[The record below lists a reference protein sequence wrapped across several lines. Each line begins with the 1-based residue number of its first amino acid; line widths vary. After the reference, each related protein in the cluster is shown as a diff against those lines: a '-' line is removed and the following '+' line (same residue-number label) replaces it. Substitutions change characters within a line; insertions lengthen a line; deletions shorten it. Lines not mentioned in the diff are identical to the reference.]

1 MHGIGWL
8 EVKMIDF
15 RKMRKLINRLPM
27 ARFRVDQAK
36 SRATRV
42 TPVLTGMPRGSGGGS
57 QTEEGAILIM
67 IASEK
72 YESMK
77 AELKKMQDTLSPI
90 IEGISDPLQKNVL
103 RMRYMECRSVRE
115 IAYFLNYSEQH
126 IFRIL
131 QRVERK
137 LEESAGNES

>member
-1 MHGIGWL
+1 MQGF
-8 EVKMIDF
+8 VDF

-36 SRATRV
+36 SRATRI
-42 TPVLTGMPRGSGGGS
+42 TPILTGMPHGSGGTS
-57 QTEEGAILIM
+57 QTEDGAILIM

-77 AELKKMQDTLSPI
+77 AELKELQDTLSPI
-90 IEGISDPLQKNVL
+90 IEGLQDPLPKNVM

-126 IFRIL
+126 VFRIL
-131 QRVERK
+131 QRTERK
-137 LEESAGNES
+137 IEENAKEES

>member
-1 MHGIGWL
+1 MQKNVDL
-8 EVKMIDF
+8 K
-15 RKMRKLINRLPM
+15 KMRKLINRLPM

-36 SRATRV
+36 SRATRT
-42 TPVLTGMPRGSGGGS
+42 TPVLTGMPRGSGGSS
-57 QTEEGAILIM
+57 QTEDGAIMII

-72 YESMK
+72 FEAMK
-77 AELKKMQDTLSPI
+77 EELKEMQDVLGPI
-90 IEGISDPLQKNVL
+90 IDQIADPLQKNAM

-131 QRVERK
+131 QRTERK
-137 LEESAGNES
+137 IEKNAKDES

>member
-1 MHGIGWL
+1 
-8 EVKMIDF
+8 MIDF

-42 TPVLTGMPRGSGGGS
+42 TPVLTGMPRGSGGSS
-57 QTEEGAILIM
+57 QVEEGAILIM

-77 AELKKMQDTLSPI
+77 AELKEMQDTLSPI

>member
-1 MHGIGWL
+1 MQS
-8 EVKMIDF
+8 VDF

-36 SRATRV
+36 SRATRI
-42 TPVLTGMPRGSGGGS
+42 TPILTGMPHGSGGTS
-57 QTEEGAILIM
+57 QTEDGAILIM

-77 AELKKMQDTLSPI
+77 AELKELQDTLSPI
-90 IEGISDPLQKNVL
+90 IEGLQDPLPKNVM

-131 QRVERK
+131 QRTERK
-137 LEESAGNES
+137 IEENAKEES

>member
-1 MHGIGWL
+1 
-8 EVKMIDF
+8 MIDF

-77 AELKKMQDTLSPI
+77 AELKEMQDTLSPI
-90 IEGISDPLQKNVL
+90 IEGIEDPLQKNVL

-137 LEESAGNES
+137 LEESADNES

>member
-1 MHGIGWL
+1 
-8 EVKMIDF
+8 MIDF

-42 TPVLTGMPRGSGGGS
+42 TPVLTGMPRGSGGSS

-77 AELKKMQDTLSPI
+77 AELKEMQDTLSPI
-90 IEGISDPLQKNVL
+90 IESIIDPVQKNMM

-115 IAYFLNYSEQH
+115 IAYFLNYSEQYV
-126 IFRIL
+126 FRIL
-131 QRVERK
+131 KKSEAR
-137 LEESAGNES
+137 LEKGELV

>member
-1 MHGIGWL
+1 
-8 EVKMIDF
+8 MIDF

-42 TPVLTGMPRGSGGGS
+42 TPVLTGMPRGSGGSS

-77 AELKKMQDTLSPI
+77 AELKEMQDTLSPI
-90 IEGISDPLQKNVL
+90 IESIIDPVQKNMM

-115 IAYFLNYSEQH
+115 IAYFLNYSEQYV
-126 IFRIL
+126 FRIL
-131 QRVERK
+131 KKTEAR
-137 LEESAGNES
+137 LEKGELV

>member
-1 MHGIGWL
+1 
-8 EVKMIDF
+8 MIDF

-42 TPVLTGMPRGSGGGS
+42 TPVLTGMPRGSGGSS
-57 QTEEGAILIM
+57 QVEEGAILIM

-77 AELKKMQDTLSPI
+77 AELKEMQDTLSPI
-90 IEGISDPLQKNVL
+90 IEGISEPLQKNVM

-126 IFRIL
+126 VFKIL
-131 QRVERK
+131 QRTERK
-137 LEESAGNES
+137 MIEESKQES

>member
-1 MHGIGWL
+1 
-8 EVKMIDF
+8 MIDL

-42 TPVLTGMPRGSGGGS
+42 TPVLTGMPRGSGGSS
-57 QTEEGAILIM
+57 QVEEGAILIM

-77 AELKKMQDTLSPI
+77 AELKEMQDTLSPI
-90 IEGISDPLQKNVL
+90 IEGISDPLQKNIL

>member
-1 MHGIGWL
+1 MHVIGL
-8 EVKMIDF
+8 REGKMIDF

-42 TPVLTGMPRGSGGGS
+42 TPVLTGMPRGSGGSS

-77 AELKKMQDTLSPI
+77 AELKEMQDVLSPI
-90 IEGISDPLQKNVL
+90 IESIIDPVQKNMM

-115 IAYFLNYSEQH
+115 IAYFLNYSEQYV
-126 IFRIL
+126 FRIL
-131 QRVERK
+131 KKTEAR
-137 LEESAGNES
+137 LEKGELV

>member
-1 MHGIGWL
+1 MQS
-8 EVKMIDF
+8 VDF

-36 SRATRV
+36 SRATRI
-42 TPVLTGMPRGSGGGS
+42 TPILTGMPHGSGGTS

-72 YESMK
+72 HETMK
-77 AELKKMQDTLSPI
+77 AELSEMQETLSPI
-90 IEGISDPLQKNVL
+90 IEGIEDPLQKNVL

-131 QRVERK
+131 QRTEKKV
-137 LEESAGNES
+137 EESTKEESQES

>member
-1 MHGIGWL
+1 MQS
-8 EVKMIDF
+8 VDF

-36 SRATRV
+36 SRATRI
-42 TPVLTGMPRGSGGGS
+42 TPILTGMPHGSGGTS

-72 YESMK
+72 YETMK
-77 AELKKMQDTLSPI
+77 AELAEMQETLSPI
-90 IEGISDPLQKNVL
+90 IEGIEDPLQKNVL

-131 QRVERK
+131 QRTEKKV
-137 LEESAGNES
+137 EESTKEESQES

>member
-1 MHGIGWL
+1 MSQT
-8 EVKMIDF
+8 VDF

-27 ARFRVDQAK
+27 ARFRIDQAK

-77 AELKKMQDTLSPI
+77 AELKEMQNMLSPI
-90 IEGISDPLQKNVL
+90 IEGIEDPLQKNVM
-103 RMRYMECRSVRE
+103 RMRYMESRSVRE

-126 IFRIL
+126 VFKIL
-131 QRVERK
+131 QRTERK
-137 LEESAGNES
+137 ISENSKDDS